1 MSSVI
6 VIGGGP
12 AGMMAAISAAECGAR
27 VSLLEK
33 NEKLG
38 KKLFITGKGRCNLTN
53 AADIEEF
60 FRAVISNP
68 KFLYSAFYSFTN
80 EQTIAF
86 FESLG
91 LPVENKIS
99 LHSLRSI
106 PNPDPSVKVCASEK
120 ERLDLLRSLHHQ
132 LILADDPSLTVC
144 PSDNVTL
151 RFAMPVTRG
160 AQVARHL
167 PMMGLRGADF
177 IAEAVEEYLQTLH

>member
-1 MSSVI
+1 ML
-6 VIGGGP
+6 G
-12 AGMMAAISAAECGAR
+12 
-27 VSLLEK
+27 VS
-33 NEKLG
+33 G
-38 KKLFITGKGRCNLTN
+38 
-53 AADIEEF
+53 
-60 FRAVISNP
+60 
-68 KFLYSAFYSFTN
+68 
-80 EQTIAF
+80 F

-144 PSDNVTL
+144 PPDNVTL

-167 PMMGLRGADF
+167 PVMGLRGADF
-177 IAEAVEEYLQTLH
+177 IAETVEEYLQTLH

>member
-91 LPVENKIS
+91 LKTKVERGGRVFPQSDHSSDVIS
-99 LHSLRSI
+99 ALSRELSRRKADVLLHTEVKELIIEEGRAAGVLLSSGKKLYADAVIVASGGI
-106 PNPDPSVKVCASEK
+106 SYPSTGSTGAGY
-120 ERLDLLRSLHHQ
+120 
-132 LILADDPSLTVC
+132 
-144 PSDNVTL
+144 
-151 RFAMPVTRG
+151 RFAESCGHRVT
-160 AQVARHL
+160 
-167 PMMGLRGADF
+167 
-177 IAEAVEEYLQTLH
+177 